1 MVQEQ
6 RTYAFVSRSQVD
18 VLEQDTLAVL
28 CLVRSFKNSFA
39 PINKIPR
46 AILSLIPNYLGCHET
61 ENDDD
66 LITLTHVCCGWRELF
81 VSKSSLWTRLDLTNV
96 DKTLA
101 YIKRSRS
108 SPLDVVLHGFKREP
122 RLEDTFPPAVP
133 HIKRFKSL
141 TLVFVGASDLQNLTK
156 QFTLPAPLLKS
167 LIITLACDSAPTLD
181 TMLFNGDFPSLCTL
195 SLEGV
200 ITRLPWKNLWN
211 LTTFR
216 FHRVPGSGITV
227 TQLLNFLEGAPRLR
241 DVILHHSIPTSSNA
255 SSERVVPLPHLK
267 NLSLVGTT
275 HSVLL
280 NHLSIPEGALLVLEF
295 NFSGDKSPF
304 PDNLPKAAKN
314 LRNLFRITTVNLCFN
329 GAGKLVQLDGPS
341 GRLRIFGN
349 GILSLDLDRRIF
361 HSLNYFSLHIT
372 RRLAIT
378 EYKPPTLTEI
388 EKSPPYRVL
397 LRMKD
402 LRTLTLIQCNNIP
415 FILALNPDHNPS
427 KLVPCPDLEELVL
440 YIETQNAF
448 NIPELVNMAKERAS
462 KGARLRLI
470 TVVGLG
476 ELVPGKEVFKLREH
490 VAHVEYRFEEKP
502 PNWDNIPEG
511 ESG

>member
-1 MVQEQ
+1 M
-6 RTYAFVSRSQVD
+6 
-18 VLEQDTLAVL
+18 
-28 CLVRSFKNSFA
+28 
-39 PINKIPR
+39 
-46 AILSLIPNYLGCHET
+46 
-61 ENDDD
+61 
-66 LITLTHVCCGWRELF
+66 
-81 VSKSSLWTRLDLTNV
+81 
-96 DKTLA
+96 
-101 YIKRSRS
+101 
-108 SPLDVVLHGFKREP
+108 
-122 RLEDTFPPAVP
+122 
-133 HIKRFKSL
+133 
-141 TLVFVGASDLQNLTK
+141 
-156 QFTLPAPLLKS
+156 
-167 LIITLACDSAPTLD
+167 
-181 TMLFNGDFPSLCTL
+181 
-195 SLEGV
+195 
-200 ITRLPWKNLWN
+200 
-211 LTTFR
+211 
-216 FHRVPGSGITV
+216 
-227 TQLLNFLEGAPRLR
+227 
-241 DVILHHSIPTSSNA
+241 
-255 SSERVVPLPHLK
+255 
-267 NLSLVGTT
+267 
-275 HSVLL
+275 
-280 NHLSIPEGALLVLEF
+280 
-295 NFSGDKSPF
+295 
-304 PDNLPKAAKN
+304 
-314 LRNLFRITTVNLCFN
+314 
-329 GAGKLVQLDGPS
+329 VQLDGPS

-378 EYKPPTLTEI
+378 EYKPPALTEI